1 MSTDI
6 LKFDRNEQDLQTKA
20 LKLYLLIALP
30 LTALTF
36 VAWYVVYLAAKKE
49 NCFSRR
55 REENDRYPSSEHV

>member
-20 LKLYLLIALP
+20 LNLYLLIAIP

-36 VAWYVVYLAAKKE
+36 VVWYVVYLAAKKE
-49 NCFSRR
+49 TCFTGRS
-55 REENDRYPSSEHV
+55 EEDDDYAAEGV